1 LARISFRI
9 SPMLATLVSAPF
21 SRPNWIFEE
30 KYDGVRMLAYKEGSH
45 ISLVSRNA
53 IDRTDRYP
61 AIAEAIRNL
70 KPDTLLLDGEVVI
83 FDDHGV
89 SRFQLLQKGKG
100 TPEFAVFDCLYREG
114 TDLRREPLAARR
126 KVLHSLS
133 HFEAPLRLSLQLAD
147 DGLKAFRIAAQ
158 RGLEGVLCK
167 NLASFYESRR
177 SQQWLKVKVHQE
189 QEFVIGGYT
198 KPKGS
203 RIDFG
208 ALLLGFY
215 DRKGLHYAGKVGTG
229 FDQQTLR
236 SLYRKFQPLI
246 RRRPPFIQDP
256 RERDAVFLKPQL
268 VAQVSFTEWTEDQ
281 RLRHPV
287 FLGLREDKVPKQ
299 VHREA

>member
-1 LARISFRI
+1 
-9 SPMLATLVSAPF
+9 MLATLVPAAF
-21 SRPNWIFEE
+21 SRANWIFEE
-30 KYDGVRMLAYKEGSH
+30 KYDGIRMLAYKEGSH

-61 AIAEAIRNL
+61 AIAEALRKLN
-70 KPDTLLLDGEVVI
+70 PDTLLLDGEIVV
-83 FDDHGV
+83 FDAKGI
-89 SRFQLLQKGKG
+89 SRFQLLQQGKG
-100 TPEFAVFDCLYREG
+100 TPEFAVFDCLYRDG
-114 TDLRREPLAARR
+114 KDLRREPLAARR
-126 KVLHSLS
+126 KMLHSLA
-133 HFEAPLRLSLQLAD
+133 HFETPLRLSLQVAD

-215 DRKGLHYAGKVGTG
+215 DHKGLHFVGKVGTG
-229 FDQQTLR
+229 FDEETLR
-236 SLYRKFQPLI
+236 SLYRKFQPLVQ
-246 RRRPPFIQDP
+246 RRSPFSEDP
-256 RERDAVFLKPQL
+256 GERDATFLKPQL
-268 VAQVSFTEWTEDQ
+268 VAQISFTEWTADQ

-287 FLGLREDKVPKQ
+287 FLGLRDDKPAKQ